1 MRSGGRKRRVGL
13 VPAILIVVITPIL
26 LLCAGVVA
34 MQRRIYYPLTG
45 SGVEKPFNGW
55 TRSHSAAHPD
65 VFFWTAWRHRG
76 GPTAI
81 MFHGNAVTM
90 GDMAGIAD
98 AWDVEGWN
106 VVLVEF
112 PGYGGNAGSPS
123 EESIIRAGEDAW
135 SWAKAHGAVPARTVV
150 VGNSIGTGAAVSLA
164 VSARTQGLL
173 IVSGVDDMANVVR
186 NQVPVV
192 PSFLVF
198 DRFRSAERIRHYDGW
213 AAVWH
218 SPIDGV
224 VPHSEG
230 ARIAL
235 AAGVAVTRMPGDHQL
250 FWMPALQTDLRRRAA
265 VMVGHAPGRPE
276 D

>member
-1 MRSGGRKRRVGL
+1 MGL
-13 VPAILIVVITPIL
+13 TASIIVAVAIPVM

-34 MQRRIYYPLTG
+34 MQRRIYFPLTG
-45 SGVEKPFNGW
+45 SAVEKPSDGW
-55 TRSHSAAHPD
+55 ARSHSTAHPD
-65 VFFWTAWRHRG
+65 VFFWTSWRHRG

-90 GDMAGIAD
+90 ADMAGIAD

-112 PGYGGNAGSPS
+112 PGYGGNGGSPS
-123 EESIIRAGEDAW
+123 GESIVRAGEDAW
-135 SWAKAHGAVPARTVV
+135 SWAKSHGAVPARSVV

-164 VSARTQGLL
+164 VSAGTQGLL

-186 NQVPVV
+186 NQVPFV
-192 PSFLVF
+192 PPFLVF
-198 DRFRSAERIRHYDGW
+198 DRFRSSERIGSYGGW
-213 AAVWH
+213 TAVWH

-224 VPHSEG
+224 VPYAEG

-265 VMVGHAPGRPE
+265 VMVGHSPGRPKA
-276 D
+276 